1 MNRIK
6 YFRQKLGL
14 TVKQLSD
21 KANVATGYLSELENN
36 KENVNP
42 TREVMIKISQA
53 LGLTVPE
60 IFFPSEGVDISG

>member
-1 MNRIK
+1 M
-6 YFRQKLGL
+6 
-14 TVKQLSD
+14 KQLSD

-42 TREVMIKISQA
+42 TREVMVKISQA